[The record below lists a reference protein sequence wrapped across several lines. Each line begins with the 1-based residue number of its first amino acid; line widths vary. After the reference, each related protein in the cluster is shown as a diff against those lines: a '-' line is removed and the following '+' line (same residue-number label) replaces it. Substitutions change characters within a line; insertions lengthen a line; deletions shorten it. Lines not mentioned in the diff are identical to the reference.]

1 MLVTPHK
8 PPLRF
13 NPGDERPE
21 AGEDKV
27 NEDFIETFRRIQETV
42 LEDSGHAER
51 AVHAKLWGLF
61 EGELIVFDDLL
72 PDYAQGLFAN
82 PGATHPVIMRLS
94 SIPGDILDDDITVPH
109 GLAVKVLNV
118 DGERL
123 PGSEGDSTQD
133 FVMVNGPAFS
143 TPNAKLFLTN
153 LKALAA
159 TTDKIEGIKKGAA
172 VVNRG
177 LEALIEA
184 FGGESRT
191 LKSLGGA
198 SMTQPLGDPFY
209 SQTAFR
215 FGDFVAK
222 FSIAPVSD
230 NLVALA
236 GKKEDVKGQPNGF
249 RDLVVD
255 EIARNG
261 GEWAVRVQLRTDETS
276 MPIEDASKVWPQDDS
291 PYLPVASIKVAPQT
305 AYSAE
310 RAKADDGLSFS
321 VWNGIAAHQPLGSVN
336 RCRKDSYKASAEFR
350 GRANGCPM
358 HQPTGAVN
366 PG

>member
-8 PPLRF
+8 TPLRF
-13 NPGDERPE
+13 DPADEKPE

-27 NEDFIETFRRIQETV
+27 NEGFLETFHGIQETV

-61 EGELIVFDDLL
+61 EGELTVFDDLL
-72 PDYAQGLFAN
+72 PDYAQGLFAT

-109 GLAVKVLNV
+109 GLSVKVLNV
-118 DGERL
+118 EGERL
-123 PGSEGDSTQD
+123 AGSEGDTTQD
-133 FVMVNGPAFS
+133 FVMVNGPAFN

-159 TTDKIEGIKKGAA
+159 TTDKIEGIKKGAS
-172 VVNRG
+172 VMNRG

-191 LKSLGGA
+191 LKSMGGA
-198 SMTQPLGDPFY
+198 PMTNPLGDAFY

-215 FGDFVAK
+215 YGDFVAK

-236 GKKEDVKGQPNGF
+236 NKKEDVKGKPDGF
-249 RDLVVD
+249 RELVVE

-261 GEWAVRVQLRTDETS
+261 GEWAVRVQLRTDEKT
-276 MPIEDASKVWPQDDS
+276 MPIEDASKAWPQDES

-305 AYSAE
+305 AWSTE
-310 RAKADDGLSFS
+310 RAKTDDGLSFS
-321 VWNGIAAHQPLGSVN
+321 VWHGIAAHQPLGSVN
-336 RCRKDSYKASAEFR
+336 RVRKDNYKAAADFR

-358 HQPTGAVN
+358 HQPTGALN
-366 PG
+366 LG

>member
-13 NPGDERPE
+13 DPADEKPE
-21 AGEDKV
+21 AGEDKI
-27 NEDFIETFRRIQETV
+27 NQELIETFRGIQETV

-51 AVHAKLWGLF
+51 AVHAKAWGLF
-61 EGELIVFDDLL
+61 EGELTVFDDLL
-72 PDYAQGLFAN
+72 PDYAQGLFAT

-94 SIPGDILDDDITVPH
+94 SIPGDILDDEITVPH

-123 PGSEGDSTQD
+123 PGSEADTTQD
-133 FVMVNGPAFS
+133 FVLVNGPAFN
-143 TPNAKLFLTN
+143 TPNAKMFLAN
-153 LKALAA
+153 LKMLAA
-159 TTDKIEGIKKGAA
+159 TTDKVEGLKKGAS

-177 LEALIEA
+177 LEALLEA

-191 LKSLGGA
+191 LKSMGGA
-198 SMTQPLGDPFY
+198 PMTNPLGDVFY

-215 FGDFVAK
+215 YGDYVAK
-222 FSIAPVSD
+222 FSVAPVSA

-236 GKKEDVKGQPNGF
+236 DKPEDVKGRPDGF
-249 RDLVVD
+249 REIVVD

-261 GEWAVRVQLRTDETS
+261 GEWAVRVQLRTDDKE
-276 MPIEDASKVWPQDDS
+276 MPIEDPSKEWSQDDS
-291 PYLPVASIKVAPQT
+291 PFLPVATIKVAPQT
-305 AYSAE
+305 AYSGAH
-310 RAKADDGLSFS
+310 AKADDGLSFS
-321 VWNGIAAHQPLGSVN
+321 IWHGITAHQPLGSVN
-336 RCRKDSYKASAEFR
+336 RCRKDNYKAAAEFR

-358 HQPTGAVN
+358 HEPRAALNLV
-366 PG
+366 